1 MRPGNTILAFRG
13 AARHVALD
21 DKAAQVVAE
30 CRKVVERALPKLIN
44 GLFEKLDDSLYELAD
59 KSESN
64 QLQSSYFG
72 AMRSMRKHRARI
84 QSDFSG
90 GVLEDFD
97 NFWKNGPR
105 SLAPEQWGQAE
116 DDLDLSLV
124 DEEEL
129 EQSLAVSNL
138 VSKGENRYHRELY
151 ALSQRFGHLAGGI
164 EVEVQ
169 SNPLGPAGVCGRFHH
184 ALRGL
189 NVDTPVLLVIY
200 KLFDKQVMNYVGG
213 LYEEINSLVGRSG
226 KIPKPAQR
234 INRGQP
240 APRGGVSTPVTARA
254 RGMQPGESGAGPQQ
268 GRRPPA
274 ASVQPS
280 YSADPS
286 YGAPVG
292 YIAPGGYAAEGEDF
306 EAELFHTLQ
315 GLLGNYRSRIGVGV
329 ARPPPAQQLPIVGTS
344 ELLNTLSSLQ
354 HSNLEYLHSG
364 NDARPTQVDLR
375 NHLKDELQLE
385 QDGEA
390 SRALGKADED
400 TLDVIS
406 MLFEFL
412 LDDPNLPDAMKALLA
427 RLQIPMLKVAIMD
440 KTFFSRKLHPARRLL
455 NSLARAAMGWSDDGD
470 RAENSLYGHI
480 ETIVN
485 RIVAGFGDD
494 PLLFDELNEGFAAYM
509 EREQRGADIAE
520 ERTNQVTRG
529 KEQLRLAKTMVAEE
543 IERRLR
549 HHPGLPLVVQTLLED
564 GWKDVLLLSYL
575 RQGPES
581 GSWTENLR
589 VTDRLLWSVEPKSEY
604 AERQELL
611 RAIPDLLRQLRE
623 GLNGI
628 SYDQHK
634 MARIFKELQACHIA
648 CLRTGGRSGPAAAP
662 AEKTEAPDA
671 RKAAADRQT
680 DRNTGAESEDDG
692 RDIQLPMDSGSDEIQ
707 HDRFTEMAEN
717 LGVGTWL
724 ELREEDGRQV
734 RIKLSWKG
742 DVSDVY
748 VFVNRKGVKVLEMTR
763 VGVARLFR
771 SQSAEVLQDV
781 NVPIMDRALGAMLE
795 TLKTTEGAK
804 G

>member
-1 MRPGNTILAFRG
+1 MALGRKILAFKG
-13 AARHVALD
+13 AARYVALD
-21 DKAAQVVAE
+21 DRAAEVVAE

-64 QLQSSYFG
+64 QLQTSYFG
-72 AMRSMRKHRARI
+72 AMRLMRKHRARI
-84 QSDFSG
+84 QTDFSG

-97 NFWKNGPR
+97 DFWKNGPR
-105 SLAPEQWGQAE
+105 SLSPEQPGQLE
-116 DDLDLSLV
+116 DDFDLSLV
-124 DEEEL
+124 DEDEL

-138 VSKGENRYHRELY
+138 VSKGENRYRRELY
-151 ALSQRFGHLAGGI
+151 TLSERFSHLAGGVA
-164 EVEVQ
+164 VEAH
-169 SNPLGPAGVCGRFHH
+169 SNPLGPAGICNRFHH
-184 ALRGL
+184 ALHGL
-189 NVDTPVLLVIY
+189 SVDTPVLLVIY

-226 KIPKPAQR
+226 MLPKPAQR
-234 INRGQP
+234 ISRGQP
-240 APRGGVSTPVTARA
+240 VSRGWAPAPGSAPA
-254 RGMQPGESGAGPQQ
+254 RGTQPPEPEA
-268 GRRPPA
+268 GRRPGSPPPA
-274 ASVQPS
+274 APAPPS
-280 YSADPS
+280 YAAEPAH
-286 YGAPVG
+286 GAAAG
-292 YIAPGGYAAEGEDF
+292 YTAPGGYAAEGEDLG
-306 EAELFHTLQ
+306 AELFHTLQ
-315 GLLGNYRSRIGVGV
+315 ELLGHYRARV
-329 ARPPPAQQLPIVGTS
+329 AGGAAPAPPERQLPVVGTS
-344 ELLNTLSSLQ
+344 ELLSTLSSLQ
-354 HSNLEYLHSG
+354 HSSLEYFRSG
-364 NDARPTQVDLR
+364 NEAWPAQLDLR
-375 NHLKDELQLE
+375 DHLKDELQLE
-385 QDGEA
+385 RNGEA

-406 MLFEFL
+406 MLFDFL
-412 LDDPNLPDAMKALLA
+412 LEDPNLPDAMKALLA

-470 RAENSLYGHI
+470 RSENSLYGRI
-480 ETIVN
+480 EAIVN
-485 RIVAGFGDD
+485 RVVAGFADD
-494 PLLFDELNEGFAAYM
+494 PLLFDELNEEFAAYM
-509 EREQRGADIAE
+509 ERERRGAEIAE

-529 KEQLRLAKTMVAEE
+529 KEQLRLAKTKVAEE
-543 IERRLR
+543 IERRLEQ
-549 HHPGLPLVVQTLLED
+549 HPRLPLVVRTLLED

-604 AERQELL
+604 EQRQELL

-648 CLRTGGRSGPAAAP
+648 CLRTGGRNDSVAAP
-662 AEKTEAPDA
+662 AKKAEARGD
-671 RKAAADRQT
+671 RKAAVDGQ
-680 DRNTGAESEDDG
+680 AERSAAAKSEDDG
-692 RDIQLPMDSGSDEIQ
+692 RHIQLPVDSGSDEIQ

-717 LGVGTWL
+717 LSVGSWL

-763 VGVARLFR
+763 VGVAKLFR
-771 SQSAEVLQDV
+771 SGSAEVLRDV

-795 TLKTTEGAK
+795 TLKIDEAAES
-804 G
+804 